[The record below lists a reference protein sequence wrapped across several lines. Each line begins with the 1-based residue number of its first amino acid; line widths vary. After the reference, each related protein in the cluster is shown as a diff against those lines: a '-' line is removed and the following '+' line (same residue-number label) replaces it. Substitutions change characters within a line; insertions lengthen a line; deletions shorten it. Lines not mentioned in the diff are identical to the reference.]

1 MRFPRPP
8 FLALCAA
15 TLLTLAGCG
24 DDDATATDAGQDA
37 EAPAQGDCNPLDPSV
52 CALPFPSA
60 FYLREDATSESG
72 YRVSFGAQSLPRHAQ
87 AGPVDPTY
95 FNEKDGFSI
104 HTPMLLYFED
114 VSLDGTVSH
123 LDIGAYEATDTK
135 TVIIDTET
143 GDRLPHWVERDDTAE
158 AHERALLILRPAVP
172 MQFERR
178 YVVGI
183 RGLTREGGSA
193 VEPSE
198 AFAAL
203 RDGASSDDPDVEGQ
217 RAHYDAAIFPALEAE
232 GFARDE
238 LQLAWD
244 FRTSS
249 RHSTLGQ
256 ALAARDDA
264 LAQWGP
270 EGPSYEIVRQ
280 TDASPENNNVFNCET
295 GHIARELIVD
305 VTVPLYTEVDEVGTM
320 LTRGADGMPFQNGT
334 TTAQFMIRIP
344 CSVAEAGVPAPLI
357 HYGHGLLGGYGEAE
371 AGWLAQFINEHGY
384 VVFASNWKGMAF
396 EDTFAIIDMINTR
409 PGAFN
414 IVPERS
420 VQGFV
425 EFMAAA
431 KVMKGALA
439 DDDAVKFPDAEGAS
453 VIDPERLHY
462 YGISQGGILGG
473 AYTALSPDVQRSVM
487 SVGGMPYAL
496 LLPRSRNFDTY
507 YSLLRLHLADHRE
520 RQIFVS
526 GLLQQ
531 LWDMGEGAGYA
542 HDMDKQVLLQTA
554 INDHQVTT
562 LGFHI
567 QARAW
572 GAASV
577 QPQTRAIWGIEE
589 REPPFEGS
597 AMVEFLYHDVADE
610 PVEAR
615 PPEREPEL
623 HRNGDP
629 HECPRRHPG
638 GQQQIDTF
646 LKTGTIEHYCEGIC
660 DGLIMEDC

>member
-1 MRFPRPP
+1 MLSPRPP

-15 TLLTLAGCG
+15 TLLTFAGCG
-24 DDDATATDAGQDA
+24 DDDTTPTDAGQDA
-37 EAPAQGDCNPLDPSV
+37 EAPAQGDCNPVDPSV

-60 FYLREDATSESG
+60 FYLREDAASESG
-72 YRVSFGAQSLPRHAQ
+72 YRVSFGAQSLPRHGQ
-87 AGPVDPTY
+87 AGHVDPTY

-104 HTPMLLYFED
+104 HSPMLLYFED
-114 VSLDGTVSH
+114 VSLEGTVSH
-123 LDIGAYEATDTK
+123 LDIGAYEATDVK

-143 GDRLPHWVERDDTAE
+143 GDRVPHWVELDDTARAFE
-158 AHERALLILRPAVP
+158 SALLIIRPAVP
-172 MQFERR
+172 LQFERR

-183 RGLTREGGSA
+183 RGLVRDGGGA

-198 AFAAL
+198 AFLAL
-203 RDGASSDDPDVEGQ
+203 RDGSSSNDSDVEGQ
-217 RAHYDAAIFPALEAE
+217 RAHYDDAIFPVLESE

-238 LQLAWD
+238 LQIAWD

-264 LAQWGP
+264 LSQWGP
-270 EGPSYEIVRQ
+270 EGPSYTIQPGWEVQ
-280 TDASPENNNVFNCET
+280 EWDCET

-305 VTVPLYTEVDEVGTM
+305 VTVPLYTEEDEPGTM
-320 LTRGADGMPFQNGT
+320 LTRGADGMPVQNGT

-357 HYGHGLLGGYGEAE
+357 HYGHGLLGGYGEAQ
-371 AGWLAQFINEHGY
+371 AGWLARFINENGY
-384 VVFASNWKGMAF
+384 VVFASTWKGMSGA
-396 EDTFAIIDMINTR
+396 DQLAIIDMLNTR

-414 IVPERS
+414 IIPERS

-431 KVMKGALA
+431 KVMRGAMA
-439 DDDAVKFPDAEGAS
+439 DDDAVKFPNAEGTS
-453 VIDPERLHY
+453 VIDPDTMHY

-473 AYTALSPDVQRSVM
+473 AYTALSPDITRSVM
-487 SVGGMPYAL
+487 SVGGMPYSV
-496 LLPRSRNFDTY
+496 LLPRSVDFDPFFALFRIHF
-507 YSLLRLHLADHRE
+507 SDQRDRMLIIA
-520 RQIFVS
+520 
-526 GLLQQ
+526 GLVQQ

-567 QARAW
+567 KARAW
-572 GAASV
+572 GASSV

-597 AMVEFLYHDVADE
+597 AMVEFLYNDIMGE

-615 PPEREPEL
+615 PPEKEPEL
-623 HRNGDP
+623 PRNGDP
-629 HECPRRHPG
+629 HECPRRHPA

-646 LKTGTIEHYCEGIC
+646 LKTGVVDHYCEGIC
-660 DGLIMEDC
+660 DGLITEDC